1 MQIMPSDERPEING
15 INKTNGRNDL
25 MQTKLNVE
33 GMTCSHCEN
42 AVKKAV
48 LTISGVTEVAVDL
61 VGKTVTVTHDQ
72 SLTAACIVKEIE
84 EQGYDVI

>member
-1 MQIMPSDERPEING
+1 
-15 INKTNGRNDL
+15 

-33 GMTCSHCEN
+33 GMSCPHCES

-48 LTISGVTEVAVDL
+48 SAINGVSWVAVNL
-61 VGKTVTVTHDQ
+61 AEKTVTVTHDETV
-72 SLTAACIVKEIE
+72 TADRMINEIE